1 MNDAMYLALNNK
13 IKAVGTDVN
22 GVSDNVQ
29 VVSDKIGTPSDGA
42 STVFSKFDEVVTKL
56 DGLSSSSGG
65 GSGAADVMTLVEA
78 LESSNANV
86 VEWAFEQEGIG
97 TALNVLFGLDSD
109 VLANCNTVDEIAQS
123 DAALGAINSNTDAF
137 NLCSNNNETLNYAL
151 AVYSMTDDEKVLV
164 AGNGYSTYSVGD
176 LLTLTWN
183 NTATQFRV
191 VHKGYKTSNKIVL
204 VSENILAK
212 TTWHS
217 SANNYSSSNLRTYL
231 NSTVLSGFNSLIQDA
246 IVTTAVACHNKATA
260 VTCNDKIWAL
270 SYAEAGLGTNTYAP
284 AEGSALS
291 YFNSATRRVK
301 KYNGTADYWWLRTPY
316 SYNTYRAWLVR
327 TDGSADNLNVSGS
340 YGVVPA
346 FEI

>member
-1 MNDAMYLALNNK
+1 MNEAMYLALNNK
-13 IKAVGTDVN
+13 IKAVGTNVN
-22 GVSDNVQ
+22 EVSDDVQ
-29 VVSDKIGTPSDGA
+29 VVSDKIGTPSDGT

-65 GSGAADVMTLVEA
+65 GGGAADVMTLVEA
-78 LESSNANV
+78 LESSNTNV

-109 VLANCNTVDEIAQS
+109 ALANCNTVDEIAQS
-123 DAALGAINSNTDAF
+123 DAALGAINGNTNAF
-137 NLCSNNNETLNYAL
+137 NLCSNNNDTLNYAL

-164 AGNGYSTYSVGD
+164 AGNGYSTYNVGD

-231 NSTVLSGFNSLIQDA
+231 NGTVLSGFNSLIQNA
-246 IVTTAVACHNKATA
+246 IVTTSVACHDKSTA
-260 VTCNDKIWAL
+260 KTCKDKIWAL
-270 SYAEAGLGTNTYAP
+270 SYAEVGLGTHNYAP

-301 KYNGTADYWWLRTPY
+301 KYSGTADYWWLRTPY
-316 SYNTYRAWLVR
+316 SINTSTAWNVY
-327 TDGSADNLNVSGS
+327 TGGSASGDNVSVSG
-340 YGVVPA
+340 GVVPA